1 MQLSII
7 IPTYNRRRIIRY
19 TLDSVAPK
27 FHSGLDYEVIV
38 VDDGSTDDTMSMI
51 VDDYP
56 WVRVIRNTAKGAPSA
71 RNTGLGLA
79 KGKYIQYLDSD
90 DLVGPDYFLAKI
102 RYLESHNEVNACYG
116 AYEFFNS
123 DGEFTEQTIIFKH
136 KYPIIA
142 LPGND
147 RQHLLNYLS
156 GNYLP
161 PNAIV
166 WRRDF
171 LLAIKGHDSSLAIN
185 QDVELVIRGI
195 FNNVNMVA
203 VEDSSRVLIRNHSID
218 ARVGNAGN
226 EGRKWGQILE
236 LRKKI
241 FSELEQH
248 GYTDSES
255 RQMLSTYVFNIW
267 KMLRHNNRDVA
278 VEYLKF
284 AKEVYWPL
292 KINGNIIFR
301 ALGTLLGPVKAV
313 EVKYF
318 LLKRD

>member
-1 MQLSII
+1 
-7 IPTYNRRRIIRY
+7 
-19 TLDSVAPK
+19 VA
-27 FHSGLDYEVIV
+27 LEIIV
-38 VDDGSTDDTMSMI
+38 VDDGSTDNVIDVVRTQFPHVI
-51 VDDYP
+51 VMQ
-56 WVRVIRNTAKGAPSA
+56 NTGKGAPAA
-71 RNTGLGLA
+71 RNTGLAIA
-79 KGKYIQYLDSD
+79 KSQYIEYLDSD
-90 DLVGPDYFLAKI
+90 DLVGPGYFSAKI
-102 RYLESHNEVNACYG
+102 KYLEAHSEVNACYG
-116 AYEFFNS
+116 AYDFFNS
-123 DGEFTEQTIIFKH
+123 DGEFTEQTIMFKH

-147 RQHLLNYLS
+147 RLHLLNYLS
-156 GNYLP
+156 GNYVP

-171 LLAIKGHDSSLAIN
+171 LLAIKGHDTSLAIN
-185 QDVELVIRGI
+185 QDVELVIRAI

-203 VEDSSRVLIRNHSID
+203 VEDKSRVLIRNHSLD
-218 ARVGNAGN
+218 ARVGNAVN
-226 EGRKWGQILE
+226 ESRKWGQILE

-248 GYTDSES
+248 GYTESEP
-255 RQMLSTYVFNIW
+255 RQMLSTYIFNIW
-267 KMLRHNNRDVA
+267 KMLRHSNSDVA

-292 KINGNIIFR
+292 KIKGNIIFR